1 MEALSYNDWGNR
13 VVQLV
18 TLRLARAR
26 TLTLALTTSPDPD
39 PGPDHDP
46 LTTPLGSSVPAGAIR
61 SR

>member
-26 TLTLALTTSPDPD
+26 TLTLALTTGPDPD
-39 PGPDHDP
+39 AGPDHDP
-46 LTTPLGSSVPAGAIR
+46 GSSVPAGAIR

>member
-26 TLTLALTTSPDPD
+26 TLTLALTRGPDPD
-39 PGPDHDP
+39 PGADHDP
-46 LTTPLGSSVPAGAIR
+46 DSYLVYLSLAQSP
-61 SR
+61 

>member
-26 TLTLALTTSPDPD
+26 TLTLALTRGPDPD
-39 PGPDHDP
+39 PGAAHDP
-46 LTTPLGSSVPAGAIR
+46 DRYLVYLSR
-61 SR
+61 SLPP

>member
-18 TLRLARAR
+18 TLRPARAR
-26 TLTLALTTSPDPD
+26 TLTLALTTGPDPD
-39 PGPDHDP
+39 AGPDHDP
-46 LTTPLGSSVPAGAIR
+46 GSSVPAGAIR

>member
-46 LTTPLGSSVPAGAIR
+46 GSSVPAGAIR